1 MEGGGAKPISG
12 GVDGAFFEVR
22 VALTRRFTRPS
33 SAQHARNGWLASRQ
47 EIDND
52 PAAFSLQVLRS
63 FNTTWMR
70 ECRHIRGILVLNF
83 FSF

>member
-63 FNTTWMR
+63 FNTDEGGAAGCPT
-70 ECRHIRGILVLNF
+70 E
-83 FSF
+83 S